1 MSDAPQ
7 GPGWW
12 LASDGRWYPPESHS
26 PSLPPPPPTAYPPP
40 GNSPPSGAYPAPH
53 TTSGRLPAWLVP
65 SHVSGWAVASGYLG
79 LVTFILC
86 GLPGPFALWTGIRG
100 RRQIKRQPDLNGT
113 VRAWVGIVFGSLGTA
128 FLVLIAVAY
137 AIDGLL

>member
-12 LASDGRWYPPESHS
+12 LASDGRWHPPESRS
-26 PSLPPPPPTAYPPP
+26 AVPPLPPTYPPPASYPPP
-40 GNSPPSGAYPAPH
+40 GAYSAPH
-53 TTSGRLPAWLVP
+53 ATPGRLPAWLVP

-79 LVTFILC
+79 LVTFIFC
-86 GLPGPFALWTGIRG
+86 GLPGPFAVWTGIRG
-100 RRQIKRQPDLNGT
+100 RRQIKRQPGLNGT
-113 VRAWVGIVFGSLGTA
+113 VRAWVGIVLGSLGTA
-128 FLVLIAVAY
+128 LLVLIAAAY